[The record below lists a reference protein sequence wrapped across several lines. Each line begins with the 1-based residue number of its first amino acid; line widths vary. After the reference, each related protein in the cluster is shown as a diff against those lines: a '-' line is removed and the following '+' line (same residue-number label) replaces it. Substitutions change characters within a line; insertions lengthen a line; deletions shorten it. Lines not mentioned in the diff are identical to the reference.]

1 MIPNRHSRTLSV
13 RSFWGHFRARLD
25 LLLLVAALAALG
37 YRFAPQVAAAF
48 GWGAERTEVRSGK
61 IRLLDGR
68 DLTLEDLKGKVV
80 LVNLWATWCPP
91 CVIEMPGF
99 QRVYEDYR
107 NQGFVVLGLSRD
119 HAPPER
125 VREFLRQKGITYPV
139 AMETD
144 SGLEGF
150 GMVQTLP
157 TSFLL
162 GKDGTVR
169 HRVRGIYAEPAL
181 RMAVER
187 LLGEEVSEVPNP
199 PTPFPPAGG

>member
-1 MIPNRHSRTLSV
+1 MASSRDSGSHLA
-13 RSFWGHFRARLD
+13 RGLWRFLRARFD
-25 LLLLVAALAALG
+25 LLLLVAALAALA
-37 YRFAPQVAAAF
+37 YRFGPQVAAAF
-48 GWGAERTEVRSGK
+48 GWGAERTEVRSGR
-61 IRLLDGR
+61 IRLLNGQ

-91 CVIEMPGF
+91 CVLEMPGF

-107 NQGFVVLGLSRD
+107 HRGFIVLGLSRD
-119 HAPPER
+119 HASPEK

-139 AMETD
+139 AMEAG

-169 HRVRGIYAEPAL
+169 HRVTGIYAEPAL

-187 LLGEEVSEVPNP
+187 LLAEEPVLQPDI
-199 PTPFPPAGG
+199 PAPSGPARP